1 MSDSVVFSGP
11 LPNLTSDDMYSRM
24 SSFHQVVNEV
34 VSGKRHTMVNG
45 GDFSKL
51 TQKLGVKVCAGSP
64 CSVEEVALAV
74 GELIGHGSVKSAA
87 RMNNA
92 VVLFVEKVEQVNQLV
107 QTGVTVGGMF
117 EPVLPLTQPAT
128 KVTLSN
134 VPPFI
139 SDAFLSRELSRHWE
153 GGLSH

>member
-1 MSDSVVFSGP
+1 
-11 LPNLTSDDMYSRM
+11 MYHDILLLLLLGVRG
-24 SSFHQVVNEV
+24 VTVEELNAYA
-34 VSGKRHTMVNG
+34 MVNG

-51 TQKLGVKVCAGSP
+51 TRKHGIKVGAGSP

-134 VPPFI
+134 VPPFS
-139 SDAFLSRELSRHWE
+139 SDAF
-153 GGLSH
+153 